1 MTLREL
7 VPDWWCKITFS
18 FPENCYGDYNWL
30 DFSIYEFIF
39 SIIVVFI
46 LKWIINFLFFLI
58 GQIIPDKTMDA
69 SIISPSLLG
78 KDLDIL
84 NDEMGG
90 IKDKILD
97 FDEDVFS
104 LEEESNKKT
113 ADENIDKEIETSIVN
128 ITRKGINK

>member
-1 MTLREL
+1 
-7 VPDWWCKITFS
+7 
-18 FPENCYGDYNWL
+18 
-30 DFSIYEFIF
+30 
-39 SIIVVFI
+39 
-46 LKWIINFLFFLI
+46 
-58 GQIIPDKTMDA
+58 MDA

>member
-46 LKWIINFLFFLI
+46 IKWIINFLFFLL

-97 FDEDVFS
+97 FDEDVIS